1 MSVFHPTRGGNR
13 GGKDH
18 FSWDDVK
25 TDKDRENYLGHSL
38 MAPVGRWQKGKDLT
52 WYVKDK
58 GNGERQKQ
66 AEMAAVKQREA
77 DAMAIA
83 LGHKPATAH
92 IPTGQLSN
100 SEIAEVCKRGS
111 IERDSKWVDRVEGM
125 GFASSRAAMIDVSV
139 DEEAQKRGL
148 SVFQEGGRDSPKVKR
163 DEGKEQRGQGQ
174 GGESSSTNE
183 RKQKHKKKS
192 KKKEKKEK
200 KSSKHKHRH
209 GSDSDDDYGR
219 RKKRRRH
226 SSSSVD

>member
-1 MSVFHPTRGGNR
+1 
-13 GGKDH
+13 
-18 FSWDDVK
+18 
-25 TDKDRENYLGHSL
+25 
-38 MAPVGRWQKGKDLT
+38 
-52 WYVKDK
+52 
-58 GNGERQKQ
+58 
-66 AEMAAVKQREA
+66 MAAVKQREA

>member
-58 GNGERQKQ
+58 GNGDRQKQ

-100 SEIAEVCKRGS
+100 SVCYFLT
-111 IERDSKWVDRVEGM
+111 D
-125 GFASSRAAMIDVSV
+125 F
-139 DEEAQKRGL
+139 
-148 SVFQEGGRDSPKVKR
+148 
-163 DEGKEQRGQGQ
+163 
-174 GGESSSTNE
+174 
-183 RKQKHKKKS
+183 
-192 KKKEKKEK
+192 
-200 KSSKHKHRH
+200 RH
-209 GSDSDDDYGR
+209 N
-219 RKKRRRH
+219 
-226 SSSSVD
+226 